1 MYVFFLLLILEM
13 RQLLS
18 INIHR
23 KDLETLVCSE
33 SDCESP
39 GKYLFKDLDGRALG
53 LPPPVSVFPKTE
65 GEWTG
70 SFFNTGQC
78 VLCELDNSSGEHE
91 QNCDGLVVWSRAT
104 AYTGKELSYRVGVC
118 AIELPNS
125 RLSQTWNEVKVTQSC
140 PTKFSRPKYWKG
152 EPFPSLGDLPSP
164 GIEPRSP
171 ALQVDSLAAAS
182 QGKPRNIGCFTAV
195 T

>member
-18 INIHR
+18 IDIHR

-78 VLCELDNSSGEHE
+78 VLCELDNSSRGSM
-91 QNCDGLVVWSRAT
+91 NRTAMVWLC
-104 AYTGKELSYRVGVC
+104 GPGQQHILEKNW
-118 AIELPNS
+118 AIELESVP
-125 RLSQTWNEVKVTQSC
+125 LSC
-140 PTKFSRPKYWKG
+140 PTHVYLRHEMRW
-152 EPFPSLGDLPSP
+152 ESLSHVRLNSP
-164 GIEPRSP
+164 G
-171 ALQVDSLAAAS
+171 QNTGKGSLS
-182 QGKPRNIGCFTAV
+182 LL
-195 T
+195 

>member
-18 INIHR
+18 IDIHR

-125 RLSQTWNEVKVTQSC
+125 RLSQTWNEVRVTQSR

-182 QGKPRNIGCFTAV
+182 QGKPRSIGCFTAV

>member
-1 MYVFFLLLILEM
+1 MLNLFFTVSALPMYVFFLLLILEM

-125 RLSQTWNEVKVTQSC
+125 RLSQT
-140 PTKFSRPKYWKG
+140 
-152 EPFPSLGDLPSP
+152 
-164 GIEPRSP
+164 
-171 ALQVDSLAAAS
+171 
-182 QGKPRNIGCFTAV
+182 
-195 T
+195 